1 MKVKELIDELKKF
14 DDDCEVFFN
23 DDSYTAA
30 PVGKVASTNFMEYD
44 HLHGVKPNSVM
55 LDWED

>member
-14 DDDCEVFFN
+14 DPEMDVFFN

-30 PVGKVASTNFMEYD
+30 PVGKVCSTNFMEYD
-44 HLHGVKPNSVM
+44 SLDGIKPNAVM